1 MNQATRSDE
10 QAHLRVIGEAETL
23 QDTQTVTPDGKPLFQ
38 LIDGV
43 RERRAVTHM
52 DERGTVCEM
61 YDPAWG
67 FDEAPL
73 VYIYQATLLPGY
85 AKGWVLHYEQ
95 DDRLFFATGRIRV
108 VLFDGRSDS
117 PTFGRLNQFETAELN
132 RCVLR
137 IPAGVYHAVHN
148 IGTTEAF
155 FYNMPTKPYRHEN
168 PDKFRLPLNNDLIP
182 YTFHNV
188 RGW

>member
-52 DERGTVCEM
+52 DERGTICEM
-61 YDPAWG
+61 YDPAWS

-108 VLFDGRSDS
+108 VLFDGRSPVKDLAEASSNALVLQKKHPTQCLDTIATGLLAKRFTGARFAQRSGTASGLWS
-117 PTFGRLNQFETAELN
+117 PRVGRSSGLC
-132 RCVLR
+132 R
-137 IPAGVYHAVHN
+137 
-148 IGTTEAF
+148 
-155 FYNMPTKPYRHEN
+155 
-168 PDKFRLPLNNDLIP
+168 
-182 YTFHNV
+182 
-188 RGW
+188 